1 MSTDLV
7 PIKNNLK
14 DICDAGQL
22 KQMITC
28 KIQSIPNFQLLKSDV
43 ELILYACNTLENY
56 CIDIKS
62 NKLNKKN

>member
-28 KIQSIPNFQLLKSDV
+28 KIQSIQIF
-43 ELILYACNTLENY
+43 NY
-56 CIDIKS
+56 
-62 NKLNKKN
+62 